1 MPDRP
6 ALLPPAAA
14 VMFLSTIFRFRYK
27 SATLVWM
34 FFGLTY
40 AITTAASYH
49 AQSKQWKFTV
59 FWFAYSAVGGAVA
72 YLCATFVLPV
82 TAGGPLQG
90 GPAGQGPEAAV
101 GRGGSRTRWAS
112 SPAGASRLSCCWRGA
127 RQRNPA
133 CVGPHLPLALG
144 APQAPLCG
152 GAWPPA
158 WSSPLTP

>member
-1 MPDRP
+1 
-6 ALLPPAAA
+6 
-14 VMFLSTIFRFRYK
+14 MFLSTVFRFRYK

-82 TAGGPLQG
+82 TAGGPRRASRQARGQRQRSFVG
-90 GPAGQGPEAAV
+90 GAV
-101 GRGGSRTRWAS
+101 RGGQARQLALPAS
-112 SPAGASRLSCCWRGA
+112 HAAGAARGSA
-127 RQRNPA
+127 TPPA
-133 CVGPHLPLALG
+133 PGPHLPLALG
-144 APQAPLCG
+144 GPQAPLCG

-158 WSSPLTP
+158 WRSPLTPCGSWWCL